1 MKDNNLNIKKKGAND
16 IFKFTKYIIQEKM
29 KKQENLKDETELN
42 EQENLEDATQETN
55 SKKKVHLKGEK
66 EEIIKKGEKTLSE
79 FKKFIAKGNAMDLAV
94 GVIIGSAFGKI
105 VSSIVDDILM
115 PLIGVIIGGI
125 DFSNLSIKIGE
136 ATVTYGNFIQN
147 VIDFLIIAVCIFF
160 IVKIMKK
167 FTKKEEEPAP
177 DTVLLEEIR
186 DLLKEKQEIK

>member
-1 MKDNNLNIKKKGAND
+1 MEHNHNIEEKKDEILKKG
-16 IFKFTKYIIQEKM
+16 
-29 KKQENLKDETELN
+29 
-42 EQENLEDATQETN
+42 
-55 SKKKVHLKGEK
+55 SK
-66 EEIIKKGEKTLSE
+66 TFSE
-79 FKKFIAKGNAMDLAV
+79 FKKFIAKGNVMDLAV
-94 GVIIGSAFGKI
+94 GVIIGGAFGKI

-160 IVKIMKK
+160 IVKIMKR

-177 DTVLLEEIR
+177 APVKDLNTVLLEEIR
-186 DLLKEKQEIK
+186 DLLKEKQKVD